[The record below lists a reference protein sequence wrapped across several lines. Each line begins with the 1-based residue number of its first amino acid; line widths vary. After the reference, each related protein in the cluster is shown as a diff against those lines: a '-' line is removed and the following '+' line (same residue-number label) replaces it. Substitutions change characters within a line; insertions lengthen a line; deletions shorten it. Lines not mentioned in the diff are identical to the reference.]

1 MPTTPPRPWRL
12 PVLLGATIA
21 FIALCD
27 ALLYDRPLGCG
38 VAIVLAAA
46 TALILVRYPWVLR
59 LGAGRLAAALA
70 LLMAGAQA
78 LDAGVLAP
86 LLGGLALMVLA
97 GLARSGGRREVAG
110 LLLEGPLQAL
120 LLGTRPFLD
129 AWLCRRWRRAHHAAP
144 GSPAAVLRAGFI
156 AWWLPLGCGL
166 LFAGLFALANPVV
179 EGWLGALWDGV
190 RGLLDR
196 LGVPAPVRIVV
207 WWVAGLALWFLLR
220 ARWAKPRA
228 DADAPPVRGVD
239 RTALALRALLVCNA
253 LFAAQNALDLSYLW
267 GGLALPG
274 GMTYA
279 TYAHRGAYP
288 LMATAL
294 LAAGFVL
301 LWFQPGSAAQ
311 DHPWARRLVLAWLA
325 QNVLLL
331 GAAAWRLH
339 LYVDV
344 YGLSLW
350 RVAALVWFGLVGAG
364 LLLIAWRIRARR
376 ANRWLVRA
384 NLLVAS
390 AVLAACALV
399 DWGGMIAWHNV
410 GLRRETGQGQPIDV
424 TYLRSLGPAA
434 GPALR
439 CLALREGRT
448 DLGERAR
455 EAASAVEYDLR
466 ADLESWPGWTL
477 RRALWTRTP

>member
-1 MPTTPPRPWRL
+1 MLTTPHRPWRL

-38 VAIVLAAA
+38 VAIVMAAA
-46 TALILVRYPWVLR
+46 TVLILLRFPWVLR
-59 LGAGRLAAALA
+59 LGAGRLATGVAAV
-70 LLMAGAQA
+70 MTGAQA

-86 LLGGLALMVLA
+86 LVGGLAIMVLA
-97 GLARSGGRREVAG
+97 GLARSGGQREVAG
-110 LLLEGPLQAL
+110 LLLEGPVQAL

-144 GSPAAVLRAGFI
+144 GSTAAVLRAGFI

-166 LFAGLFALANPVV
+166 LFAGLFAVANPVV
-179 EGWLGALWDGV
+179 EGWLAALWDTV
-190 RGLLDR
+190 RSQLDR
-196 LGVPAPVRIVV
+196 LGVPAPVRIVA
-207 WWVAGLALWFLLR
+207 WWLAGLCMWFLLR

-228 DADAPPVRGVD
+228 DAPAARGVD
-239 RTALALRALLVCNA
+239 RTALALRALVICNA
-253 LFAAQNALDLSYLW
+253 LFALQNTLDLSYLW

-279 TYAHRGAYP
+279 AYAHRGAYP

-294 LAAGFVL
+294 LAAAFVL

-311 DHPWARRLVLAWLA
+311 DHPWARRLVLAWLV

-364 LLLIAWRIRARR
+364 LLLIAWRIHARR

-384 NLLVAS
+384 NLGIAS
-390 AVLAACALV
+390 AALAACALV
-399 DWGGMIAWHNV
+399 DWGGLIAWHNV
-410 GLRRETGQGQPIDV
+410 GLGRETGQGQPIDI

-439 CLALREGRT
+439 WLAQRERRSP
-448 DLGERAR
+448 LGERAR
-455 EAASAVEYDLR
+455 EAADAVAYDLR

-477 RRALWTRTP
+477 RRALWARSP